1 VIKLCKFFV
10 LLLFITPACLEA
22 QVKFSLATDLSIL
35 RNFDGKQKFT
45 VFGQTII
52 PQFHI
57 DKKSS
62 LYGWFTYHSNGKY
75 KSSLTAKAKS
85 VLTSPQTLAFTN
97 QSEMRLRHFS
107 VGYKKYFKGSFDN
120 EKNFNLY
127 GTFGFG
133 LIMGT
138 ASNTFSQT
146 IDTALYLIQ
155 DNVVNGS
162 GDFKRLS
169 FDIAGGI
176 DYAISYDIFL
186 YSEIRWHIP
195 TTDYPNNYLLKSS
208 KAPLLGGINLGLRI
222 LFNADP

>member
-1 VIKLCKFFV
+1 VNKIILFF
-10 LLLFITPACLEA
+10 LFLFFHASLIA
-22 QVKFSLATDLSIL
+22 QVKFSLATDLSLL

-45 VFGQTII
+45 VPGQTII
-52 PQFHI
+52 PQFHF

-62 LYGWFTYHSNGKY
+62 LYAWFTYHANGKY
-75 KSSLTAKAKS
+75 TSNLTATAKS
-85 VLTSPQTLAFTN
+85 VLTTPQTMTFTN
-97 QSEMRLRHFS
+97 QSEMRLRHLS
-107 VGYKKYFKGSFDN
+107 VGYKKYFKGAFDN
-120 EKNFNLY
+120 EKSFNLY

-133 LIMGT
+133 LIMGN
-138 ASNTFSQT
+138 ASNSFSQP
-146 IDTALYLIQ
+146 IDTALYFIQ

-176 DYAISYDIFL
+176 DFAVSYDIFI
-186 YSEIRWHIP
+186 YSEVRWHIP
-195 TTDYPNNYLLKSS
+195 TTDYPNNYLLKNA